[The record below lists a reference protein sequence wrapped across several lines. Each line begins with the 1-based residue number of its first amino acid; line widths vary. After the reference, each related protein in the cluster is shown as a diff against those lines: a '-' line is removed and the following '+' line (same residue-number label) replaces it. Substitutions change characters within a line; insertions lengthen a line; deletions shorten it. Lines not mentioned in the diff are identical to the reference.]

1 MGRSGLEVHSWTM
14 QSLSSCW
21 MLCFCTYCS
30 HSLRLRSSSLLVLPD
45 AMTTAVTPALRPLAF
60 DLVGMEGRRGSG
72 QVAWRENMSVLS
84 DHPRDTHVYLLSADQ
99 RERRANVCRDA
110 TQGDGKCEKSR
121 GSVRTRRAQSAAS
134 AYCPGVSVRSHM
146 CDRR

>member
-45 AMTTAVTPALRPLAF
+45 AMTKAVTPALRPLAF
-60 DLVGMEGRRGSG
+60 DLGGVDSGVEGKHELCVVRTSLRH
-72 QVAWRENMSVLS
+72 A
-84 DHPRDTHVYLLSADQ
+84 PLLV
-99 RERRANVCRDA
+99 VCRSTRESSVCLRDEM
-110 TQGDGKCEKSR
+110 QGDGKCEKSR
-121 GSVRTRRAQSAAS
+121 ASVRTRGVLPRHRATS
-134 AYCPGVSVRSHM
+134 AYRLGVSGVETGQM
-146 CDRR
+146 M

>member
-45 AMTTAVTPALRPLAF
+45 AMTTAVTPVLRPLAF
-60 DLVGMEGRRGSG
+60 GLAGGGQGVGVDSGVEGKY
-72 QVAWRENMSVLS
+72 E
-84 DHPRDTHVYLLSADQ
+84 HV
-99 RERRANVCRDA
+99 
-110 TQGDGKCEKSR
+110 
-121 GSVRTRRAQSAAS
+121 
-134 AYCPGVSVRSHM
+134 VRSSLRHTST
-146 CDRR
+146 CCLKINTRAVCARAVTRCGETGNLRKTERA